1 LTQII
6 VQPAKP
12 VGLCHRGHRLF
23 HREQLVGRDNVIAGS
38 DCGFGTWVG
47 QVAVDPDVGVGE
59 TLRPSPPARNPA
71 SNSMAYDA
79 IPYASEQGIY
89 FGLAG
94 N

>member
-1 LTQII
+1 M
-6 VQPAKP
+6 
-12 VGLCHRGHRLF
+12 RL
-23 HREQLVGRDNVIAGS
+23 L
-38 DCGFGTWVG
+38 
-47 QVAVDPDVGVGE
+47 
-59 TLRPSPPARNPA
+59 ARNPA